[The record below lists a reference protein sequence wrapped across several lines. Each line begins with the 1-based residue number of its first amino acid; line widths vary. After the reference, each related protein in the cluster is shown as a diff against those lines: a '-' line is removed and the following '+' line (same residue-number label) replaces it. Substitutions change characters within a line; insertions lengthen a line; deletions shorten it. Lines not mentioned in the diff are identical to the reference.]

1 MKTEVVEKEEDL
13 KEIVDEKLHIYTAE
27 GGAQSEL
34 GERVQ
39 KIENRW
45 AELKHKVDA
54 RIQQFNEGL
63 SNWNVFQGMCPNLIT
78 TLSNLGRNTKISI
91 SI

>member
-1 MKTEVVEKEEDL
+1 MKTEVVEKEDDL
-13 KEIVDEKLHIYTAE
+13 KEIVDEKLHIYTVE

-54 RIQQFNEGL
+54 RNQQFNEGL
-63 SNWNVFQGMCPNLIT
+63 SNWNVFQGMYVCIRT
-78 TLSNLGRNTKISI
+78 
-91 SI
+91 

>member
-1 MKTEVVEKEEDL
+1 MKTEVVEKEDDL
-13 KEIVDEKLHIYTAE
+13 KEIVDEKLNIYTAE

-54 RIQQFNEGL
+54 RNQQFNEGL
-63 SNWNVFQGMCPNLIT
+63 SNWNVFQGMYPNLIA